1 MSNKT
6 MKQRIALVA
15 ASALTAGFISVVSA
29 PAANAGAA
37 DLTIGANAGAVAI
50 SATVGSNTSYG
61 VVSTASAITVAAA
74 ATPSTAVMYD
84 SGILAVHSDDDGST
98 AVESVV
104 ISGGTITGYTGCTLT
119 GLTMCGSATA
129 ADFAI
134 SVKPTAAGTLLVISS
149 YAGGT
154 ATSTTGATLTDKVN
168 VTVTTAATAG
178 TFSASKS
185 FVNQHTAAT
194 AGAETTNAD
203 TVGANYVS
211 NAGTGYVNFTL
222 KDSNS
227 LPMSTSTVLSASAT
241 GGAVVSFDNATF
253 STSVSGTY
261 GGTSGTVYVKQ
272 GTANTPVSAAVVTL
286 SVSGTTYA
294 TKGFKIV
301 GDVEKITLSSPKR
314 NVSSGAGAAGF
325 QLAVT
330 DSAGNLIA
338 GITPSAAATSING
351 SVSSVTPA
359 VSIATDTK
367 DQAFAC
373 SAVRG
378 TSNITYSHTNAR
390 NVSVVSNVLPVVCAG
405 DPYKYT
411 ASLDKASYSM
421 GAIATLTI
429 KATDLDGNAVSD
441 YSVLGS
447 AGASTTISITCG
459 TQMTAVTTPVDAN
472 TFTAGVATVKYAVGT
487 TAGSYNCV
495 VDLPKWNS
503 TSAPQTA
510 QTIAYTIAGDGS
522 VSNAEVLKSI
532 VALIASINKQIAALQ
547 KLILARR

>member
-15 ASALTAGFISVVSA
+15 VSALTAGLFSVIAA
-29 PAANAGAA
+29 PAANAAVG
-37 DLTIGANAGAVAI
+37 DLDVEDNAGAVVV
-50 SATVGSNTSYG
+50 SATNGTSKGYG
-61 VVSTASAITVAAA
+61 VISGTGAVSTTATV
-74 ATPSTAVMYD
+74 VMYD
-84 SGILAVHSDDDGST
+84 NGTLAVHADGDT
-98 AVESVV
+98 TNTVV
-104 ISGGTITGYTGCTLT
+104 TVSGGTITSFAGNATLT
-119 GLTMCGSATA
+119 GLTTIGSTGAE
-129 ADFAI
+129 DI
-134 SVKPTAAGTLLVISS
+134 GILIKPNAAGTLLVVKS
-149 YAGGT
+149 YRNTTGGT
-154 ATSTTGATLTDKVN
+154 LTSSTGGTLVDTVN

-185 FVNQHTAAT
+185 FVNQHSAAT

-211 NAGTGYVNFTL
+211 NGGTGYVNFTL

-227 LPMSTSTVLSASAT
+227 LAMSTSTVLSASAT

>member
-15 ASALTAGFISVVSA
+15 VSALTAGLFSVIAA
-29 PAANAGAA
+29 PAARAAVADLTVAANAGAVVVSGTVA
-37 DLTIGANAGAVAI
+37 DCR
-50 SATVGSNTSYG
+50 SYG
-61 VVSTASAITVAAA
+61 LVSGDGALTTGATNV
-74 ATPSTAVMYD
+74 ATPVMYD
-84 SGILAVHSDDDGST
+84 SGTMVVSMDAVAGNN
-98 AVESVV
+98 V
-104 ISGGTITGYTGCTLT
+104 ITVSGGTITSFSAGTLT
-119 GLTMCGSATA
+119 GLSTIGINGNTDICVA
-129 ADFAI
+129 F
-134 SVKPTAAGTLLVISS
+134 KPTTAGTLMVIKS
-149 YAGGT
+149 YGT
-154 ATSTTGATLTDKVN
+154 AA
-168 VTVTTAATAG
+168 AATASTGGTLIHTITTTVSTAASVG
-178 TFSASKS
+178 TFSAANS
-185 FVNQHTAAT
+185 FVNQHSAASV
-194 AGAETTNAD
+194 GAQSTNAD

-211 NAGTGYVNFTL
+211 NGGKGYIRFSLNDVNGL
-222 KDSNS
+222 S
-227 LPMSTSTVLSASAT
+227 MSTSTVMSATAT
-241 GGAVVSFDNATF
+241 GGAVVSFDDVTYAT
-253 STSVSGTY
+253 SMSGLY
-261 GGTSGTVYVKQ
+261 GGTYGTVYVKQ
-272 GTANTPVSAAVVTL
+272 GTSRTAVSAGLVTL
-286 SVSGTTYA
+286 SVGGAVYA
-294 TKGFKIV
+294 SKGFKIV
-301 GDVEKITLSSPKR
+301 GDVTAITLSSAKR

-330 DSAGNLIA
+330 DAAGNLIA
-338 GITPSAAATSING
+338 GITPTAAATSVNG
-351 SVSSVTPA
+351 YVSSVTPA
-359 VSIATDTK
+359 VSIATDTS

-373 SAVRG
+373 TALRG
-378 TSNITYSHTNAR
+378 TSNITYTYTNAN
-390 NVSVVSNVLPVVCAG
+390 NVLITSNALPVVCAG

-411 ASLDKASYSM
+411 ASLDKASYAM

-447 AGASTTISITCG
+447 AGATTTLSITCG
-459 TQMTAVTTPVDAN
+459 SQMTAVTAPADAN
-472 TFTAGVATVKYAVGT
+472 TFTAGVKTYKYAVGT